1 MNPKYHLDDKV
12 CLFYSARIIEQI
24 RRSIYKKEL
33 VDIQKLFEEI
43 ETYFIIE
50 ITIKKDNVTYLINE
64 TNCRDY
70 LTNFSV
76 DENEILSVMALN
88 RTEVLENATSSQQKS
103 IKMLSQLESINVL
116 AEKYA

>member
-50 ITIKKDNVTYLINE
+50 ITIKKDNVTYLIDA

-76 DENEILSVMALN
+76 DENELTSDIETAKNMIKEIFRKELKEYQEIVNKS
-88 RTEVLENATSSQQKS
+88 LEN
-103 IKMLSQLESINVL
+103 L
-116 AEKYA
+116 

>member
-12 CLFYSARIIEQI
+12 CLFYSERIIEQI

-76 DENEILSVMALN
+76 DENELTTDIETAKNMIKEIFRKELKEYQEIVNKS
-88 RTEVLENATSSQQKS
+88 LEN
-103 IKMLSQLESINVL
+103 L
-116 AEKYA
+116 

>member
-12 CLFYSARIIEQI
+12 CLFYSERIIEQI

-76 DENEILSVMALN
+76 DENELTSDIETAKNMIKEIFRKELKEYQEIVNKS
-88 RTEVLENATSSQQKS
+88 LEN
-103 IKMLSQLESINVL
+103 L
-116 AEKYA
+116 